1 MTIDGRVHPPEG
13 IDLSTDEFWARPLAQ
28 RSADFARL
36 RALGQPAL
44 FTDPQTPFTTPDQGY
59 YALVSHA
66 DITAASRHPELF
78 SSARGSTSIVDL
90 PVEFNEYFGSMINMD
105 DPRHARLRRIVSR
118 AFTPKMIKRF
128 EENVQ
133 RTAAAIV
140 DDLIETG
147 PCDFVEHVSAR
158 LPLKIICEMMG
169 IGDEHYAMVLRNT
182 NIILSGSDTEFVSQ
196 NMDEAIGQILTA
208 GQDLANLV
216 TGLAAERQEAPA
228 DDLTTALA
236 TANIDGEQLTPAELA
251 SFFVLLVVAGNETTR
266 TAISHALNLLTEHP
280 DQRELLLADLEGRIG
295 GAVEEIVR
303 YVSPVIWMRRS
314 VTARLHAEWPRIPRG
329 RQDGAV
335 LLGGQSGRVGVR
347 RAGPFRHHPL
357 PQSARRLRRR
367 GTALLPGRAP
377 GPPGD
382 HGDAARAAEPGPAR
396 ARRGRA
402 GPAAVELH
410 QWHQAP
416 ALRPRLAARRPLS
429 RPYRALRS
437 SAPDLNVVTRCNH
450 CCTACITRDPRGASG
465 PGQAGR
471 GVNGGA
477 WLRGDPR
484 VAEGDLRPGK
494 CESLAGPPGRATLWP
509 APERRACRTRDAT
522 SGGGI
527 FVLWAAPP
535 GGVAPPAG
543 EGGPPRPAGRR
554 PQARRLICPASAKSA
569 PVRPPAE
576 CVDRVSVTLF
586 QEIAMSG

>member
-1 MTIDGRVHPPEG
+1 VTIDGRVHPPEG
-13 IDLSTDEFWARPLAQ
+13 IDLSTDEFWARSLTQ

-36 RALGQPAL
+36 RALGQPA
-44 FTDPQTPFTTPDQGY
+44 FFPDPQTPFTTTNQGF

-66 DITAASRHPELF
+66 DITEASRHPELF
-78 SSARGSTSIVDL
+78 SSARGATSIVDL

-128 EENVQ
+128 EEDVQ

-158 LPLKIICEMMG
+158 LPLRIICEMMG

-182 NIILSGSDTEFVSQ
+182 NIILSGSDPEFVSQ

-314 VTARLHAEWPRIPRG
+314 VTTDCTLNGHEFSEGDKTVLFYWAANRDESVFAEPDRFDITRSPNPHVGFGGAGPHFCLGAHLARREIT
-329 RQDGAV
+329 AV
-335 LLGGQSGRVGVR
+335 LR
-347 RAGPFRHHPL
+347 
-357 PQSARRLRRR
+357 
-367 GTALLPGRAP
+367 
-377 GPPGD
+377 
-382 HGDAARAAEPGPAR
+382 
-396 ARRGRA
+396 
-402 GPAAVELH
+402 EL
-410 QWHQAP
+410 
-416 ALRPRLAARRPLS
+416 LS
-429 RPYRALRS
+429 RVPHV
-437 SAPDLNVVTRCNH
+437 SA
-450 CCTACITRDPRGASG
+450 
-465 PGQAGR
+465 
-471 GVNGGA
+471 
-477 WLRGDPR
+477 
-484 VAEGDLRPGK
+484 
-494 CESLAGPPGRATLWP
+494 
-509 APERRACRTRDAT
+509 
-522 SGGGI
+522 
-527 FVLWAAPP
+527 
-535 GGVAPPAG
+535 AG
-543 EGGPPRPAGRR
+543 EPD
-554 PQARRLICPASAKSA
+554 RLLSSFINGIKRLPC
-569 PVRPPAE
+569 
-576 CVDRVSVTLF
+576 DL
-586 QEIAMSG
+586 G